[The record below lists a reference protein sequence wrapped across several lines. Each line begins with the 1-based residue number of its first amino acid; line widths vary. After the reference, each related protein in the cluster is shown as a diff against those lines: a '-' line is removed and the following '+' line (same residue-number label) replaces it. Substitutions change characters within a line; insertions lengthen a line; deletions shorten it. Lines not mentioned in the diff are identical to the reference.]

1 MAMQPFVRP
10 DDRRRPQTDRGDS
23 TAASQLAAVGNAHSV
38 GRLEIRS
45 ENDVVGARQMA
56 RRFAEFS
63 GFQHRDQTR
72 LATAVSEL
80 ARNAFAYAGSGVVEF
95 LLELDV
101 SPQMCWCQ
109 VSDEGPGIENLE
121 DVLGGNLRSEPRL
134 GLGLARGRRLVE
146 RFEIASKPG
155 NGTAVLI
162 GLSLPPRARRIDRDK
177 LTVVARALGDK
188 TGSDRLAVLR
198 DQNHELMQALDEIKR
213 KEEET
218 RLLAAELSDTNRGVV
233 ALYAELDER
242 AEQLRKASESKTRF
256 LSNMSHEFRTPLNS
270 VLALS
275 RLLLDRIDGELAPE
289 QERQITYIRR
299 AAEGLLEMVN
309 DLLDLAKVEAGKAEV
324 VVRAFSVSD
333 LFGGLR
339 GALKPLLSNQLVDL
353 VFETPAELPEIESD
367 EAKVTQILRNL
378 ISNALKFTE
387 RGEVRV
393 GASAQSGRNA
403 VNFWVKDT
411 GIGIAKADQG
421 CIFEEFAQI
430 DSSLQRRVKGTGLG
444 LSLSLSLANALGG
457 SLAVESEL
465 GKGATFTLTLPIA
478 AHDLVRPPTK
488 EQDAKKKIL
497 LIDDD
502 ETFRYVMR
510 QIITNHVGYRMLEAR
525 DGVEGMQLAKT
536 QQPDAI
542 IVDLQMPNM
551 DGFSVLQEL
560 AVDPSTSLTPVI
572 VSTSLT
578 VNSELKARMPA
589 GTRVISKNTISRET
603 VGIFLSEIFRES
615 A

>member
-1 MAMQPFVRP
+1 MDVN
-10 DDRRRPQTDRGDS
+10 G
-23 TAASQLAAVGNAHSV
+23 LAEIANPHTV
-38 GRLEIRS
+38 GRSEIRS
-45 ENDVVGARQMA
+45 ENDVVAARQKA
-56 RRFAEFS
+56 RLFAELA

-80 ARNAFAYAGSGVVEF
+80 ARNAFAYAGSGIVEF
-95 LLELDV
+95 LLELDA
-101 SPQMCWCQ
+101 SPQMCWCR
-109 VSDEGPGIENLE
+109 VADKGPGIESVE
-121 DVLGGNLRSEPRL
+121 DVLAGNFRFEPRT
-134 GLGLARGRRLVE
+134 GLGLARVRRLVE

-155 NGTAVLI
+155 EGTVVLI

-177 LTVVARALGDK
+177 MGVIARAVGDE
-188 TGSDRLAVLR
+188 TGADRLAVLR
-198 DQNHELMQALDEIKR
+198 DQNHELMQALDEIRR

-218 RLLAAELSDTNRGVV
+218 RQLTAELSDTNRGVV

-242 AEQLRKASESKTRF
+242 AEQLRNASESKTRF

-324 VVRAFSVSD
+324 ALRAFSVSD

-339 GALKPLLSNQLVDL
+339 GALKPLLANRQVDL
-353 VFETPAELPEIESD
+353 VFETPAELPEIVSD

-393 GASAQSGRNA
+393 GARARPEKNA
-403 VNFWVKDT
+403 VDFWVKDT
-411 GIGIAKADQG
+411 GIGIAKTDQDR
-421 CIFEEFAQI
+421 IFEEFAQI
-430 DSSLQRRVKGTGLG
+430 DSSLQRKVKGTGLG
-444 LSLSLSLANALGG
+444 LSLSRSLANALGG
-457 SLAVESEL
+457 SLVVESEL
-465 GKGATFTLTLPIA
+465 GKGAIFTLTLPISGGDSA
-478 AHDLVRPPTK
+478 RPPV
-488 EQDAKKKIL
+488 EQQEAKKKVL

-510 QIITNHVGYRMLEAR
+510 QIITSNAGYRMLEAR
-525 DGVEGMQLAKT
+525 DGIEGMELART
-536 QQPDAI
+536 QQPDVI

-551 DGFSVLQEL
+551 DGFSVLKEL
-560 AVDPSTSLTPVI
+560 AIDSSTSLTPVI

-578 VNSELKARMPA
+578 VNSELKARMPP
-589 GTRVISKNTISRET
+589 GTRIISKNAISRET
-603 VGIFLSEIFRES
+603 VGLFLAETLRES
-615 A
+615 P

>member
-1 MAMQPFVRP
+1 MDV
-10 DDRRRPQTDRGDS
+10 S
-23 TAASQLAAVGNAHSV
+23 ELAGIANPHTV
-38 GRLEIRS
+38 GRSEIRS
-45 ENDVVGARQMA
+45 ENDVVGARQKA
-56 RRFAEFS
+56 RRFAELA

-80 ARNAFAYAGSGVVEF
+80 ARNAFAYGGSGVVEF

-101 SPQMCWCQ
+101 SPQMCWCR
-109 VSDEGPGIENLE
+109 VADKGPGIENVE
-121 DVLGGNLRSEPRL
+121 DVLAGNLRSEPRP
-134 GLGLARGRRLVE
+134 GLGLARVRRLVE
-146 RFEIASKPG
+146 RFEIASKAG
-155 NGTAVLI
+155 KGTVVLI
-162 GLSLPPRARRIDRDK
+162 GLSLPPRARRIDCDK
-177 LTVVARALGDK
+177 LGVVARALGDEIR
-188 TGSDRLAVLR
+188 SDRLAVLR
-198 DQNHELMQALDEIKR
+198 DQNHELMQALDEIRR

-218 RLLAAELSDTNRGVV
+218 RQLAAELSDTNRGVV

-275 RLLLDRIDGELAPE
+275 RLLLDRIDGELTPE

-324 VVRAFSVSD
+324 ALHAFSVSD

-339 GALKPLLSNQLVDL
+339 GALKPLLATRQVDL
-353 VFETPAELPEIESD
+353 VFETPADLPEIVSD

-393 GASAQSGRNA
+393 GARARPEKSA
-403 VNFWVKDT
+403 VDFWVKDT
-411 GIGIAKADQG
+411 GIGIAKANQER
-421 CIFEEFAQI
+421 IFEEFAQI
-430 DSSLQRRVKGTGLG
+430 DSSLQRKVKGTGLG
-444 LSLSLSLANALGG
+444 LSLSRSLANALGG
-457 SLAVESEL
+457 SLAVESDL
-465 GKGATFTLTLPIA
+465 GNGATFTLTLPIA
-478 AHDLVRPPTK
+478 AGDSVRAPVEPQ
-488 EQDAKKKIL
+488 EAKRKVL

-510 QIITNHVGYRMLEAR
+510 QIITSNAGYRMLEAR
-525 DGVEGMQLAKT
+525 DGIEGMELAKT
-536 QQPDAI
+536 ERPDVI

-560 AVDPSTSLTPVI
+560 AIDPSTSLTPVI

-578 VNSELKARMPA
+578 VNSELKARMPP

-603 VGIFLSEIFRES
+603 VGLFLAEIFRES
-615 A
+615 R